1 MNRAEGE
8 GHNFKENTVARRV
21 EATRGDPLTI
31 ARRAATTKGDPLIV
45 ARRAATS

>member
-1 MNRAEGE
+1 MKGE
-8 GHNFKENTVARRV
+8 GRSFKENTIARRAA
-21 EATRGDPLTI
+21 ATRGDPLTV